1 MNKMNQ
7 DEPFKINQGR
17 KMKIQKDNTQDSE
30 GLHPN
35 FNELKTDMNKYE
47 LLKIY

>member
-7 DEPFKINQGR
+7 NEPFKINQGR

-30 GLHPN
+30 DKKDD
-35 FNELKTDMNKYE
+35 E
-47 LLKIY
+47 